1 MNNLVFKKVKRS
13 LIAKTLLEKDQ
24 ARSTLDQ
31 TKSIT
36 VNDAFLKSKMGS
48 IL

>member
-24 ARSTLDQ
+24 ASSTLDQ
-31 TKSIT
+31 TKSNT
-36 VNDAFLKSKMGS
+36 VDSFLKDKKGS